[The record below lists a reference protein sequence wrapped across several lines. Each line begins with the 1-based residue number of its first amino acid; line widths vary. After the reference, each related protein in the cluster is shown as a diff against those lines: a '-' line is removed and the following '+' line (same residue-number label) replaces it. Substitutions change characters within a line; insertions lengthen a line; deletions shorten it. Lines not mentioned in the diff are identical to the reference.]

1 MDGPA
6 MFQMTPGA
14 LARSPYRRSTLV
26 LCLAIFALAA
36 GPGRAADFATQMLD
50 ATYKLFNKDSTATG
64 FFVRD
69 PVAALQGRPR
79 VILVTA
85 GHVLEKM
92 TSDTAI
98 IVLRRPNDTGGY
110 TREDISVP
118 IRTRGKALWQTHP
131 DHDVAV
137 MRVKLPMDADV
148 KPLPFDSLAT
158 EEAFGTAKLHIAS
171 PLFMMGFPTRFESNG
186 AGFPVARHASIAS
199 FPLTP
204 VKLQKTFLADFTT
217 FGGDSGGPVFMPDPR
232 RQDPEN
238 APPLVVGL
246 VLSQFRHD
254 EKIQTLNEER
264 TIHYPLGLSTVL
276 DAPFIREAI
285 ERLPK

>member
-1 MDGPA
+1 

-14 LARSPYRRSTLV
+14 PARSTDRRTPLA
-26 LCLAIFALAA
+26 LCLAFFILTA
-36 GPGRAADFATQMLD
+36 GPSRAADFATQMLD

-69 PVAALQGRPR
+69 PAATLQGRPS

-92 TSDTAI
+92 TSDTAVV
-98 IVLRRPNDTGGY
+98 VLRRPTDTGGY
-110 TREDISVP
+110 TRSDLSIP
-118 IRTRGKALWQTHP
+118 IRARGKALWSTHP
-131 DHDVAV
+131 EQDVAV
-137 MRVKLPMDADV
+137 MRLKLPLDTTVA
-148 KPLPFDSLAT
+148 PLPFDSLAT
-158 EEAFGTAKLHIAS
+158 EEVFKAAKLHIAS
-171 PLFMMGFPTRFESNG
+171 QLFMMGFPTRFESNG

-204 VKLQKTFLADFTT
+204 IKLHKTFLADFTT
-217 FGGDSGGPVFMPDPR
+217 FGGDSGGPVFLPDSR

-238 APPLVVGL
+238 SPPLVVGL

-276 DAPFIREAI
+276 DAPYIREAI